1 MKTSLAT
8 TLSVVGVL
16 AAGSVAFAV
25 NTSVLDSADQ
35 TPTASQALE
44 ATITDLATAEATAE
58 ATPVTGQSVNTVAPP
73 VTVASAT
80 GVQTSYNID
89 GVAVVTLSR
98 EGESL
103 SVVSVTPVSG
113 YTYTALNE
121 SISRI
126 EIRFTKGSSVLKF
139 HADIIGDRVV
149 TSVMNEPQLSGAPT
163 RPHSHDEEHDEDHD
177 EEHGDGEHDDD

>member
-8 TLSVVGVL
+8 TLSVIGVI
-16 AAGSVAFAV
+16 AAGSVAYAV

-44 ATITDLATAEATAE
+44 ATITDLATEAAS
-58 ATPVTGQSVNTVAPP
+58 PVSGQSVNTVAPP
-73 VTVASAT
+73 ATAPSAT
-80 GVQTSYNID
+80 AVQTSYNID

-98 EGESL
+98 DGESL

-113 YTYTALNE
+113 YTYAATNE

-126 EIRFTKGSSVLKF
+126 EIRFTKGAAVLKF

-149 TSVMNEPQLSGAPT
+149 TSVMNEPQASGASP
-163 RPHSHDEEHDEDHD
+163 RPHSHGEEHDEDH
-177 EEHGDGEHDDD
+177 EEDHEDGEHDDD

>member
-44 ATITDLATAEATAE
+44 ATITDLATVE
-58 ATPVTGQSVNTVAPP
+58 ATPVSGQSVNTVAPP

-80 GVQTSYNID
+80 DVQTSYNID

-98 EGESL
+98 NGESL

-113 YTYTALNE
+113 YTYTAINE

-126 EIRFTKGSSVLKF
+126 EIRFTKGSAVLKF

-177 EEHGDGEHDDD
+177 EEHEDGEHDDD

>member
-8 TLSVVGVL
+8 TLSVIGVI
-16 AAGSVAFAV
+16 AAGSVAYAV

-35 TPTASQALE
+35 TPTARQALE
-44 ATITDLATAEATAE
+44 ATITDLATQEAS
-58 ATPVTGQSVNTVAPP
+58 PVSDQSVNTVAPTA
-73 VTVASAT
+73 TVPSAT
-80 GVQTSYNID
+80 AVQTSYNID

-98 EGESL
+98 DGESL

-113 YTYTALNE
+113 YTYAATNE

-126 EIRFTKGSSVLKF
+126 EIRFTKGAAVLKF

-149 TSVMNEPQLSGAPT
+149 TSVMNEPQASGAAP
-163 RPHSHDEEHDEDHD
+163 RPHSHDEEHEEDHDEDHD
-177 EEHGDGEHDDD
+177 EDHEEGEHDDD

>member
-16 AAGSVAFAV
+16 AAGGVAFVV

-35 TPTASQALE
+35 TPTASQAFE
-44 ATITDLATAEATAE
+44 ATITDLATEAATLVSGRSVDTA
-58 ATPVTGQSVNTVAPP
+58 APP
-73 VTVASAT
+73 AT
-80 GVQTSYNID
+80 TPSTTAVQTSYNID

-98 EGESL
+98 DGESL

-113 YTYTALNE
+113 YTYVATDE

-126 EIRFTKGSSVLKF
+126 EIRFTKGAAVLKF
-139 HADIIGDRVV
+139 HADIIGDRIV
-149 TSVMNEPQLSGAPT
+149 TSVMNEPQASGASP
-163 RPHSHDEEHDEDHD
+163 RPHSHDEDHDEDH
-177 EEHGDGEHDDD
+177 EDGEHDDD

>member
-44 ATITDLATAEATAE
+44 ATITDLATAE

-149 TSVMNEPQLSGAPT
+149 TSVMNEPQMSGAPT

-177 EEHGDGEHDDD
+177 EDHEEGEHDDD

>member
-35 TPTASQALE
+35 TPSASQALE
-44 ATITDLATAEATAE
+44 ATITDLATAV
-58 ATPVTGQSVNTVAPP
+58 ATPVSGQSVNTVAPP
-73 VTVASAT
+73 ATVESETA
-80 GVQTSYNID
+80 VQTSYNID
-89 GVAVVTLSR
+89 GVAVVTLSHD
-98 EGESL
+98 GESL

-113 YTYTALNE
+113 YTYTASNE
-121 SISRI
+121 SNSRI
-126 EIRFTKGSSVLKF
+126 EIRFTKGSAVLKF

-149 TSVMNEPQLSGAPT
+149 TSVMNEPQVSGAPT
-163 RPHSHDEEHDEDHD
+163 RPQSHDEEHDDEHDEDHD
-177 EEHGDGEHDDD
+177 EDHEDGEHDDD

>member
-44 ATITDLATAEATAE
+44 ATITDLATVE
-58 ATPVTGQSVNTVAPP
+58 ATPVSGQSVNTVAPP

-80 GVQTSYNID
+80 DVQTSYNID

-98 EGESL
+98 NGESL

-113 YTYTALNE
+113 YTYTAINE

-126 EIRFTKGSSVLKF
+126 EIRFTKGSAVLKF

-149 TSVMNEPQLSGAPT
+149 TSVMNEPQMSGAPT

>member
-25 NTSVLDSADQ
+25 NTSVLDSAQQ

-44 ATITDLATAEATAE
+44 ATITDLATAET
-58 ATPVTGQSVNTVAPP
+58 TPVSGQSVISVAPHA
-73 VTVASAT
+73 TVLGAT
-80 GVQTSYNID
+80 AVQTSYNID

-98 EGESL
+98 DSESL

-113 YTYTALNE
+113 YTYTASNE
-121 SISRI
+121 GISRI
-126 EIRFTKGSSVLKF
+126 EIRFTKGSAVLKF

-149 TSVMNEPQLSGAPT
+149 TSVMNESQASGAHT
-163 RPHSHDEEHDEDHD
+163 RPHSHDEDHDEEHDEDHEND
-177 EEHGDGEHDDD
+177 EHDDD